1 MPKPTPW
8 LRPISLVALVAVA
21 VAGCSSGGKNGPVAG
36 SATTL
41 PSALSTVSTVD
52 PNTQLN
58 SIPYNVGETVGLP
71 GGWRVQVVRVRRGYS
86 DTGLPALRAGQ
97 EQVAVDVRIVDDGG
111 PTVSMNAAAVFVL
124 YDAANDAHPVI
135 ARRGVPNGLDGRFSS
150 GTERTGRLV
159 FAAPVR
165 SPLRMILDGQ
175 PLGSQRSLFQIDPPK
190 VTPQD

>member
-1 MPKPTPW
+1 MPKPWQRRVSPVVFV
-8 LRPISLVALVAVA
+8 LIAL
-21 VAGCSSGGKNGPVAG
+21 AGCGSGGKHGPAAG
-36 SATTL
+36 TVTTSA
-41 PSALSTVSTVD
+41 PASPTVSTID
-52 PNTQLN
+52 PDTQLN
-58 SIPYNVGETVGLP
+58 SIPYNVGETIGLP
-71 GGWRVQVVRVRRGYS
+71 GGWRVEVVRVRRGYS

-97 EQVAVDVRIVDDGG
+97 EHVAVDVRMIDDGG

-165 SPLRMILDGQ
+165 SQLRMILDGQ